1 MAKIAVVGHCA
12 AGKSTVVRLL
22 RGRGHNAIAVAQEH
36 SAIRDLWNHQQPD
49 VVLYLEVS
57 LDELR
62 RRKGNPKW
70 PGWIFENQEM
80 RLQDARAHA
89 SLEIDTD
96 IHDADAVVEFVEQFL
111 AVRHASDQ

>member
-12 AGKSTVVRLL
+12 AGKSTVVHLL
-22 RGRGHNAIAVAQEH
+22 RGRGHDAIAVAQEH

-49 VVLYLEVS
+49 VILYLEVS
-57 LDELR
+57 LEELR
-62 RRKGNPKW
+62 RRKNNPKW
-70 PGWIFENQEM
+70 PAWIFETQES

-96 IHDADAVVEFVEQFL
+96 IHDADAVVEFLEQHL
-111 AVRHASDQ
+111 AARAAAGQ